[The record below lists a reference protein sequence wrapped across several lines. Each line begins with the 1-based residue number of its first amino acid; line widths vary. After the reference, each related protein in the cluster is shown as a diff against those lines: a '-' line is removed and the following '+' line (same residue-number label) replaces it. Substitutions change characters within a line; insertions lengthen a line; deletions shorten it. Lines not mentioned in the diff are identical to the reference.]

1 MCSVCCCACA
11 ISLLCRSRGRTTT
24 LRCVCATGLGAASC
38 GDGAVPE
45 MPRGGVARYSSPC
58 RCGQVCCAR
67 RHTRTKAHA
76 PTVVRA
82 MRGGGVGVRN
92 MCACARA
99 HMHAR
104 MRVCVHARLHSRFVG
119 GLGKG
124 CADVRARVRAHV
136 CTFERLIAALA
147 WQPAAPP
154 PSLRHE
160 AHPII

>member
-1 MCSVCCCACA
+1 M
-11 ISLLCRSRGRTTT
+11 ISYEWGFGVLGCRMRTRA
-24 LRCVCATGLGAASC
+24 LAPAH
-38 GDGAVPE
+38 GDVHGTNA
-45 MPRGGVARYSSPC
+45 
-58 RCGQVCCAR
+58 
-67 RHTRTKAHA
+67 
-76 PTVVRA
+76 
-82 MRGGGVGVRN
+82 GVRN

-124 CADVRARVRAHV
+124 CADVRARARAHV